1 MQGLGWFRP
10 YRVSAFWVWECRG
23 FGFVEPR
30 VLGFCVRVEHRIT
43 HGMAFMG
50 ETDEEAKK
58 DGKKESE
65 DLNIGALLII
75 TYTIFLGGF
84 LNITRV

>member
-1 MQGLGWFRP
+1 M
-10 YRVSAFWVWECRG
+10 
-23 FGFVEPR
+23 
-30 VLGFCVRVEHRIT
+30 RVEHRIT

-75 TYTIFLGGF
+75 TYTIFWGGS
-84 LNITRV
+84 LI